1 MDLRVIKTKKNIRDA
16 FIELRKKHSLDEIKV
31 NLLCEKALVNKTTFY
46 NHYQDIYELSAELE
60 AEALD
65 NFLNNFKD
73 IDMML
78 VDANRFINGMHGA
91 LEAEDGFLRI
101 VFDDKLDEL
110 ILRVEERVRKYY
122 AKEEQML
129 ISFLMG
135 GTIHLMMKSKN
146 SNDEVEKFL
155 MDVITKLVKE

>member
-1 MDLRVIKTKKNIRDA
+1 
-16 FIELRKKHSLDEIKV
+16 
-31 NLLCEKALVNKTTFY
+31 
-46 NHYQDIYELSAELE
+46 
-60 AEALD
+60 
-65 NFLNNFKD
+65 
-73 IDMML
+73 MML

-91 LEAEDGFLRI
+91 LEAEDGVLRI

-155 MDVITKLVKE
+155 MDVIIKLIKK